1 MLKADNAA
9 VSWEP
14 EKKHWVIRVQSGAEV
29 INRPV
34 PKTPHDANDD
44 LLRSLAVA
52 TANDEGFELDTSS
65 VTVAR

>member
-1 MLKADNAA
+1 MLKADKAA

-14 EKKHWVIRVQSGAEV
+14 AKKHWVIRVQSGAEV
-29 INRPV
+29 INRPA
-34 PKTPHDANDD
+34 PKTPREANDD

-65 VTVAR
+65 VTVTR

>member
-9 VSWEP
+9 VRWEP
-14 EKKHWVIRVQSGAEV
+14 AKKHWVIRVQSGAEV
-29 INRPV
+29 INRPA

-65 VTVAR
+65 VTVTR